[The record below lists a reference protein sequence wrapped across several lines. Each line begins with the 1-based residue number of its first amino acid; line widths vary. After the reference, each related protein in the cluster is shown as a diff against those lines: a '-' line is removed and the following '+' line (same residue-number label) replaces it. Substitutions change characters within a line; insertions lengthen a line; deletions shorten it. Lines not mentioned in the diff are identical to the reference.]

1 MFSVYLEEEKNE
13 EKKECLNLVFGCE
26 KYLKG
31 FRCDFTMNLNPKLLS
46 FFGLNYM
53 QTIHLER

>member
-13 EKKECLNLVFGCE
+13 EKKECLNLVLGCE

-31 FRCDFTMNLNPKLLS
+31 FRCDFTMNLNPKLRSS
-46 FFGLNYM
+46 FGMNHM